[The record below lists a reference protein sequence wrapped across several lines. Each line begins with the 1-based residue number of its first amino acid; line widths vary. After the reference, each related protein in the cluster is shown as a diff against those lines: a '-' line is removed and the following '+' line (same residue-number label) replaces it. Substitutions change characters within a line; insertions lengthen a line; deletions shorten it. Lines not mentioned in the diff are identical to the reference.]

1 MKTITASQKSLTSTR
16 FQPRKMSARKTD
28 KKPFFSKDVR
38 PGTLIVVE

>member
-1 MKTITASQKSLTSTR
+1 MKTITAPHKPLTSSR
-16 FQPRKMSARKTD
+16 FQPRKMAEKKTD